1 MATSGFD
8 NTFIFL
14 RHSAD
19 NARVGFE
26 SSGGYRPLTIPKV
39 AEIKSFTEEELL
51 KLFDRTD
58 LEEKY
63 ADAVAADNTTNIHAD
78 MMVPQLKNDYVAGV
92 HRDVFLRH
100 TNRITR
106 IIAESSRR
114 INHVENVHDRRKEGM
129 GKFEALKI
137 PTSQIN
143 GGSS

>member
-1 MATSGFD
+1 MAASSGFD

-19 NARVGFE
+19 NARIGFE
-26 SSGGYRPLTIPKV
+26 SSGGYRPLTVPKA

-58 LEEKY
+58 LEEQY
-63 ADAVAADNTTNIHAD
+63 NNAVAHDTTNIHAD

-106 IIAESSRR
+106 IVAEASRR
-114 INHVENVHDRRKEGM
+114 LNHVKNVHDRRKEGM
-129 GKFEALKI
+129 SKFETIK
-137 PTSQIN
+137 PRKN
-143 GGSS
+143 GGSA